1 MVDFIVA
8 TLLAI
13 GAMIGGWFWDPSTHN
28 FAVIKMGIAVVV
40 FTLIVIFIT
49 FWPFFWWLKY
59 LRRRSSKNIDRQ
71 GQTDLLDRASSHK

>member
-8 TLLAI
+8 TLLSI
-13 GAMIGGWFWDPSTHN
+13 GATIGGWFWDPNTHN

-59 LRRRSSKNIDRQ
+59 FRRQRPKDIRQ
-71 GQTDLLDRASSHK
+71 EQPDLLDRASSRK